1 MINIQLSLNT
11 LHLTWKLEWNVLPYD
26 ADKVSINSYVKMKL
40 KVGFELYSFCLHIG
54 IPRDGELRVISTTDC
69 YQV

>member
-40 KVGFELYSFCLHIG
+40 NVGFKLYSFCLHIG
-54 IPRDGELRVISTTDC
+54 IPH
-69 YQV
+69 